1 MQVVVVQHLILEQVV
16 LFKVQVELVAVVLV
30 NQVHPVQ
37 QEQQTL
43 VVAVEVDQL
52 MVVLLDIMVELVDQ
66 V

>member
-52 MVVLLDIMVELVDQ
+52 MLVLLDIMVELVDQ